1 MEQLNSVYKHV
12 MNRFIFIRIQ
22 EKVGERER
30 EREKNSVKIKRIDL
44 YKKGKVRNSLEIGSP
59 FVVNK

>member
-30 EREKNSVKIKRIDL
+30 ERETPLKLS
-44 YKKGKVRNSLEIGSP
+44 G
-59 FVVNK
+59 